1 MARLVLQSE
10 IVKEGGRSI
19 KVFHL
24 AVMRDGCI
32 GEHSYVDRRA
42 SRAPDAP
49 ENPPL
54 AEGKRVSCFR
64 GPFVQF
70 TLNQYTRYVLLSVSY
85 TSQSLTAWA
94 RDSSLFLF
102 LGTNSWAT

>member
-32 GEHSYVDRRA
+32 GEHSYVEWRNHKSNAHYLCCGEPKNEYQSWDNL
-42 SRAPDAP
+42 DLG
-49 ENPPL
+49 PL
-54 AEGKRVSCFR
+54 HRILFSTG
-64 GPFVQF
+64 
-70 TLNQYTRYVLLSVSY
+70 YTEERLCE
-85 TSQSLTAWA
+85 
-94 RDSSLFLF
+94 RC
-102 LGTNSWAT
+102 LGVAKGAK